1 MTQIEFRPKIRDL
14 LPGYIDD
21 ENTGCFAMNG
31 DLCIRPEWQRAFVY
45 TDKQRDLVVDTVVKN
60 MPLGIMYWMKNRNTG
75 KYELMDGQQR
85 TLSLLQ
91 YCAGAYSIDYRYFH
105 NLSQTEKDQILDY
118 ELLVYICEGTDEERR
133 EWFQRINVAGA
144 TLTNQE
150 LLNSIYSGL
159 WCQDAKKYFSKPGGP
174 CYQIAEKYLTGSA
187 IRQDYLETALGWI
200 CDRDGIDIP
209 EYMAQHQQDATALE
223 LWSYFRS
230 VIDWVDSLFGAN
242 YRKKLMKGLPWG
254 EYYNSF
260 VLGQK
265 KSYSPIDL
273 ETRLS
278 ELLQDE
284 DITNQKGLYEFL
296 LGGETEDRLLHIRAF
311 SEKDKRRKYEEQGGV
326 CAHCGEYVEYEACEA
341 DHVTPWSQGGHT
353 EYGNLQILCKKCNRS
368 KSDK

>member
-1 MTQIEFRPKIRDL
+1 
-14 LPGYIDD
+14 
-21 ENTGCFAMNG
+21 
-31 DLCIRPEWQRAFVY
+31 
-45 TDKQRDLVVDTVVKN
+45 
-60 MPLGIMYWMKNRNTG
+60 MPLGIMYWMKNQNTG

-91 YCAGAYSIDYRYFH
+91 YCHGDYSINYRYFH
-105 NLSQTEKDQILDY
+105 NLSQTEKDQLLDY

-150 LLNSIYSGL
+150 LLNSIYSGP

-187 IRQDYLETALGWI
+187 IRQDYLETALEWI
-200 CDRDGIDIP
+200 CDRDGIDTQ
-209 EYMAQHQQDATALE
+209 EYMAQHQHDATALE

-254 EYYNSF
+254 
-260 VLGQK
+260 VLFNRYARR
-265 KSYSPIDL
+265 SYDPAAL
-273 ETRLS
+273 EARIA

-284 DITNQKGLYEFL
+284 DVTNQKGIYEYL
-296 LGGETEDRLLHIRAF
+296 LSGETEEKHLHIRAF
-311 SEKDKRRKYEEQGGV
+311 SDKDKRRKYAEQQGICPV
-326 CAHCGEYVEYEACEA
+326 CKQRFDYDKMDG
-341 DHVTPWSQGGHT
+341 DHILPWAKGGHT
-353 EYGNLQILCKKCNRS
+353 EYGNLRMLCVKCNRS
-368 KSDK
+368 NK